1 MNNQG
6 KHQLT
11 FFSYLFLWFGAA
23 ISIAEI
29 MTGGLLSPLG
39 FKNGLLVIF
48 VGHLIGT
55 TILVLGGVIGYN
67 EKLPAIQSTQI
78 SFGMYGTYLFT
89 ILNVLQLIGWTAVM
103 IISGARSINIIS
115 KVLWS
120 FDAIHFWSILIGLL
134 ICFWIYL
141 GMTGFKKI
149 NIVAVSLLFLLT
161 IVLSTVIFK
170 EKALFTKESVGTMA
184 FGLGIELNV
193 IMPLSWLPLIADYT
207 RFSRSKKDCLWGS
220 WLGYFIG
227 SSWMYFI
234 GLGAGILSNNPD
246 PTAMMLAANLGLS
259 ALAIVLLS
267 TVTTTFLDAYSA
279 GVSFLNIAPKLK
291 EKLIAIIMTLLGAGI
306 AILVPIEKYESFLYA
321 IGSVFAPLFAIVL
334 VDYFLLKNKK
344 IQDGLLINWGAVF
357 SWLIGIVMYYS
368 FIKTNFFLGA
378 TIPVMILTGVIYAFT
393 WRWTNKWKLTKKSEN
408 YCQL

>member
-39 FKNGLLVIF
+39 FKNGLQVIF
-48 VGHLIGT
+48 IGHLIGT

-115 KVLWS
+115 KILWS

-184 FGLGIELNV
+184 FGLGLELNV

-220 WLGYFIG
+220 WIGYFIG

-234 GLGAGILSNNPD
+234 GLGAGILSN
-246 PTAMMLAANLGLS
+246 
-259 ALAIVLLS
+259 
-267 TVTTTFLDAYSA
+267 
-279 GVSFLNIAPKLK
+279 
-291 EKLIAIIMTLLGAGI
+291 
-306 AILVPIEKYESFLYA
+306 
-321 IGSVFAPLFAIVL
+321 
-334 VDYFLLKNKK
+334 
-344 IQDGLLINWGAVF
+344 
-357 SWLIGIVMYYS
+357 
-368 FIKTNFFLGA
+368 
-378 TIPVMILTGVIYAFT
+378 
-393 WRWTNKWKLTKKSEN
+393 
-408 YCQL
+408 